1 MNILEKFVIRGKN
14 QRKNIGI
21 GLGKSNIQN
30 IKILNASR
38 IFLKNNSSTI
48 YLFGEKSSINQVSHH
63 NIYLELEDKFT
74 LINSINPEVEIF
86 KYLSESKIDA
96 AIRGSLSSS
105 PFLSKIKE
113 QFTFIEIN
121 RLALLETFKE
131 QQFFFGPVGI
141 DECNDY
147 KSKISFIEKA
157 IIELKSLDLVP
168 KISIL
173 SGGRISDIGRDT
185 FVDESIKMATKVVDY
200 LKMNNPD
207 LSIQHDEILI
217 ENAVSNDSNLI
228 IAPNGVSGNLIYRT
242 LVHLGEGKAY
252 GAIYM
257 DINKAVIDTSS
268 VGDISEISGALILA
282 LALT

>member
-14 QRKNIGI
+14 KKRNIGI

-38 IFLKNNSSTI
+38 RFLHNNSSTI
-48 YLFGEKSSINQVSHH
+48 FLFGEKSSINQISIHKT
-63 NIYLELEDKFT
+63 YLEFKENFV
-74 LINSINPEVEIF
+74 LINSNNPENEIIY
-86 KYLSESKIDA
+86 YLNDSKIDA
-96 AIRGSLSSS
+96 AIRGSISST
-105 PFLSKIKE
+105 PFLNKIKE
-113 QFTFIEIN
+113 HFAFTDIN

-131 QQFFFGPVGI
+131 QQFFFGPIGI
-141 DECNDY
+141 DECNTY
-147 KSKISFIEKA
+147 KSKIKFIEKA
-157 IIELKSLDLVP
+157 IIELKSLDLMP
-168 KISIL
+168 KISVL
-173 SGGRISDIGRDT
+173 SGGRISDLGRDPI
-185 FVDESIKMATKVVDY
+185 VDQSIKMATKVVDY
-200 LKMNNPD
+200 LKMNSPD

-217 ENAVSNDSNLI
+217 ENAINNDSNLI
-228 IAPNGVSGNLIYRT
+228 IAPNGISGNLIYRT

-257 DINKAVIDTSS
+257 DLNKVIIDTSS